1 MMDTVKT
8 RSAHDIADKRLRIET
23 SPLKKEATEPVKEAE
38 KISCRGNLKT
48 KSI

>member
-1 MMDTVKT
+1 MDMVKT

-23 SPLKKEATEPVKEAE
+23 SPLKKEATEPVKEVE
-38 KISCRGNLKT
+38 KTSYRGNLKT